1 MHKNNDLG
9 YLDDLLKQHVIKE
22 TTILSQNIK
31 KKTQRAVKVT
41 DIGNPDEILNKLE
54 KSIKQYD
61 LYAYLLDERH
71 RDVFIKELDEMGFS
85 KSSLDTLIKK
95 GYLEK
100 YDAEVERDPFAN
112 RIFEKENNRQ
122 LTNDQQNAF
131 DAIKA
136 KIDANEERTFLLHGV
151 TGSGKTEV
159 YLQTIETAL
168 NQGKQAMMLVPEI
181 ALTPQMVLRV
191 KRRFGDDVA
200 VLHSGLSN
208 GERYDE
214 WQKIRDGRAQVSVG
228 ARSSIFAPFKNLGL
242 IIIDEEHESTYK
254 QEDYP
259 RYHAR
264 DIAQW
269 RSRYH
274 HCQSY

>member
-1 MHKNNDLG
+1 MT
-9 YLDDLLKQHVIKE
+9 E
-22 TTILSQNIK
+22 
-31 KKTQRAVKVT
+31 
-41 DIGNPDEILNKLE
+41 IGNPDEVLNHLE
-54 KSIKQYD
+54 KAIKQYD

-71 RDVFIKELDEMGFS
+71 RDVFLKEIEEMGFS

-100 YDAEVERDPFAN
+100 YDAEIERDPFAN
-112 RIFEKENNRQ
+112 RIFEKEDNRQ
-122 LTNDQQNAF
+122 LTHDQQIAF
-131 DAIKA
+131 DAIKE

-159 YLQTIETAL
+159 YLQAIESAL

-214 WQKIRDGRAQVSVG
+214 WQKFVMDVHKLVSV
-228 ARSSIFAPFKNLGL
+228 
-242 IIIDEEHESTYK
+242 
-254 QEDYP
+254 
-259 RYHAR
+259 HALVYLR
-264 DIAQW
+264 
-269 RSRYH
+269 H
-274 HCQSY
+274 LKT

>member
-1 MHKNNDLG
+1 
-9 YLDDLLKQHVIKE
+9 
-22 TTILSQNIK
+22 
-31 KKTQRAVKVT
+31 
-41 DIGNPDEILNKLE
+41 DEILNKLE

-191 KRRFGDDVA
+191 KRRFGDDV
-200 VLHSGLSN
+200 
-208 GERYDE
+208 
-214 WQKIRDGRAQVSVG
+214 
-228 ARSSIFAPFKNLGL
+228 
-242 IIIDEEHESTYK
+242 
-254 QEDYP
+254 
-259 RYHAR
+259 
-264 DIAQW
+264 
-269 RSRYH
+269 
-274 HCQSY
+274 

>member
-1 MHKNNDLG
+1 
-9 YLDDLLKQHVIKE
+9 
-22 TTILSQNIK
+22 
-31 KKTQRAVKVT
+31 
-41 DIGNPDEILNKLE
+41 
-54 KSIKQYD
+54 
-61 LYAYLLDERH
+61 
-71 RDVFIKELDEMGFS
+71 MGFS

-100 YDAEVERDPFAN
+100 YDAEIERDPFAN
-112 RIFEKENNRQ
+112 RIFEKEDNRQ
-122 LTNDQQNAF
+122 LTHDQQIAF
-131 DAIKA
+131 DAIKE

-159 YLQTIETAL
+159 YLQAIESAL

-214 WQKIRDGRAQVSVG
+214 WQKFVMDVHKLVSV
-228 ARSSIFAPFKNLGL
+228 
-242 IIIDEEHESTYK
+242 
-254 QEDYP
+254 
-259 RYHAR
+259 HALV
-264 DIAQW
+264 
-269 RSRYH
+269 YLH
-274 HCQSY
+274 HLKT